1 MIQAYIAVAVLILC
15 LYFKYKLSFW
25 ARKKVEGPPP
35 IPIFGNISERILMK
49 QKHVGENLKD
59 VYV

>member
-1 MIQAYIAVAVLILC
+1 MIQAYIAVFVLILC

-35 IPIFGNISERILMK
+35 IPIFGNIIESILMK
-49 QKHVGENLKD
+49 QKHVGEILKD
-59 VYV
+59 VYE